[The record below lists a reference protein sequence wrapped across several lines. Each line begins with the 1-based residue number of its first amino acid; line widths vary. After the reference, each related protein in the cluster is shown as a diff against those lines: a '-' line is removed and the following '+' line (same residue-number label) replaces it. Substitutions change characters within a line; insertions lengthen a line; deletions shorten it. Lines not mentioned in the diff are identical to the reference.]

1 MAAIVMVKTFVA
13 VRWELSEACTVIV
26 NTPAV
31 VGVPLMS
38 PELARSNPFGRLPL
52 ITTQLYGAVPPAA
65 FRVALYDTDAVP
77 PGKLGGVAIT
87 KPVPTSSLNC

>member
-1 MAAIVMVKTFVA
+1 MAAIVMMKTFVA

-52 ITTQLYGAVPPAA
+52 ITTQLYGAVPPVTVQ
-65 FRVALYDTDAVP
+65 VAVYDSPTAVGP
-77 PGKLGGVAIT
+77 FAGQFSANG
-87 KPVPTSSLNC
+87 PVIVPL